1 MKDKVQKRFCQGC
14 GPYICLWCNNIYKSY
29 ITTKHFMQTSDYGIY
44 CKKFYWPRRRICWN
58 FLMFLYLVWRFV
70 VACNF
75 FLKLQSCNSCNN
87 KHMMTLIQISNT
99 ETFAFKVILVFE
111 LLSRKVLFINKKD
124 NRNYLKSRQLFKKI
138 ASFTGKLLQNKESH
152 WFQVSTTKILGD

>member
-1 MKDKVQKRFCQGC
+1 
-14 GPYICLWCNNIYKSY
+14 
-29 ITTKHFMQTSDYGIY
+29 
-44 CKKFYWPRRRICWN
+44 
-58 FLMFLYLVWRFV
+58 
-70 VACNF
+70 
-75 FLKLQSCNSCNN
+75 
-87 KHMMTLIQISNT
+87 MMALIQISNT